1 MFILYAIVI
10 GLVVGRLTGGR
21 LERLADVRFRWAPLA
36 FGGVVVQLILFFP
49 AVAEALA
56 GTASLAI
63 ALYVGSTAA
72 VLVVVV
78 RNIRL
83 TGLPIVALGAG
94 LNLAAILA
102 NGGLMPATPE
112 AMAAAGVS
120 PEHGFAAGS
129 VTSDPALPWL
139 VDRFALPSW
148 LPLANVFSVGDVL
161 IGVGIAVAVAAA
173 MHARTA
179 AVATAP
185 ASR

>member
-21 LERLADVRFRWAPLA
+21 LERLAEVPFRWAPLA
-36 FGGVVVQLILFFP
+36 FGGVIVQLILFFP
-49 AVAEALA
+49 AVAEALSGMA
-56 GTASLAI
+56 ALAV
-63 ALYVGSTAA
+63 ALFVGSTVA
-72 VLVVVV
+72 VLAVVV
-78 RNIRL
+78 RNVRL
-83 TGLPIVALGAG
+83 TGLPIVAVGAA
-94 LNLAAILA
+94 LNVAAILA

-112 AMAAAGVS
+112 AMAAAGVT

-161 IGVGIAVAVAAA
+161 IGVGIAVAVVAA

-179 AVATAP
+179 VIAP
-185 ASR
+185 AAAPR